1 MSAGFILKIDD
12 KLLKNLEKADELV
25 QDIGKHSEQTRDMF
39 NNAFQSMA
47 TGSLDDFIS
56 KLTNARQAIQDIGD
70 AKVSDKGLGS
80 ISTQAVQGADSVNN
94 LVESIT
100 RLMQVAQ
107 GREKVQPIDINSID
121 IAEDNIESLR
131 EKIATLKRLLSQN
144 RQGLIDETQQ
154 QNAKLLLD
162 EINRLQVAYG
172 NLRTEQKNLQTFD
185 KVFSLSED
193 TISQTEKKLAKM
205 RDLWSN
211 LNKDPQKYEEEL
223 KAVGDEIDRLAEK
236 QNNLKK
242 LTTFEGAMDFSKST
256 KSIKDQIQA
265 IKYLKT
271 ARENLSKEGMSEADY
286 RKKVKELTD
295 EIKRQQKEV
304 DKLVGKNSDL
314 GKSHKSLINTADQLK
329 RAFALMFSVS
339 AIRGY
344 VTQIARVRGEFEL
357 QQRSLQAILQNK
369 DEADRLWQQTI
380 QLAVRSPFQVKE
392 LVTYTKQLAAYRVES
407 DKLYDTTKMLA
418 DVSAG
423 LGVDMNRLILAYGQ
437 VKAAN
442 YLRGTE
448 LRQFSEAGVNILA
461 ELAKY
466 FTELE
471 GRAVSVGDVFER
483 VSKRMVTFADVEEI
497 FKRITSEGGVFYNM
511 QEIQAETLKGQ
522 ISNLRDSVDIMLND
536 IGKANEHILKGSVN
550 TVKMFVENWEMLVPV
565 LKAIVAGFALTRVN
579 ALLAKESIMLMAID
593 LGVLV
598 NAEQKALTVTQLLNV
613 GWKSFVKN
621 LKAAGTA
628 AKAFVVSNPLITAL
642 MVIVTAL
649 LKVGSVMLE
658 HKREIDEINKK
669 YQDLGTTI
677 KAISNKFS
685 FAQTQKETATLK
697 KELNQL
703 IELANREY
711 NMDIKVDLSGLST
724 EQLAEKF
731 IEIREKIFDV
741 QEFSKTFELAMQK
754 VASWV
759 PDKIDIYGRLE
770 AANTKATELYSIIR
784 NNLNNLIYNLTQSSV
799 ELNESQAKALQELQK
814 PQGINETQF
823 QYITRVQ
830 QALKEIP
837 ASIRLSSMEA
847 YTLFSAF
854 EDWDRKVDKTEERF
868 QTLFDELDGSITKM
882 SDEDKTLF
890 IKTAIDKQGFT
901 DIQRELAYFFANQ
914 RYRINITPTLPV
926 SDKDDKVTPT
936 GDEIVVTD
944 DKQNKLISK
953 RISLIKE
960 MRREYEQLNKT
971 FDKTVSKE
979 KVIESYTNAVNEAFK
994 GTGISI
1000 ADIKFDSLEALAESL
1015 EGLKDLAA
1023 KEGTEAKLALEKAIS
1038 GVRVQIGVETKQG
1051 TDKELKQQVEDLF
1064 SRYNL
1069 TLDLEKLGISKDL
1082 MSSLFDV
1089 KSLDLSGLRRQVESL
1104 KNQFIGKDME
1114 KEYQQY
1120 LDKITDME
1128 TKAQQER
1135 LKTYLNYARNAIG
1148 ERAKIKLEELRK
1160 LADIEKTF
1168 DEGSPE
1174 KELAKQKV
1182 KEEAYQKTQKLE
1194 WEEFQKSDTF
1204 ISLFKDLDMASST
1217 LINHAIEKLNNF
1229 KDEWKN
1235 MPLEDMRSIVDK
1247 INQLE
1252 GQLVKINPFAK
1263 GRELKA
1269 KVKKDGRSVEQ
1280 IQQDNIN
1287 KEAKLLGYEQEIAFL
1302 EEILR
1307 LKEDGNIQD
1316 ELVIA
1321 TANDNEDV
1329 LISTSKEIA
1338 EQIQSKK
1345 DLAKL
1350 TRQDISNNNKALA
1363 NQQQLK
1369 RSYSEQAAAI
1379 GDAQKMAN
1387 DLIDSFSELAEV
1399 LGADGDG
1406 IGMTFVNM
1414 GQDMMNTV
1422 LNTIMLQAQLNAAAV
1437 AAKGLGVAMNTA
1449 MGVVGWIVMAVQLL
1463 VSLLSAVF
1471 KAHDKGLQNQIDK
1484 LAVQTEDLQEKFDAL
1499 NESIDNAYNT
1509 DQLRIAAAEAKKY
1522 TEQMIRNYERM
1533 IALEE
1538 EKKKTDKDKVEEYK
1552 ENIKEQTESLRDL
1565 EKDIVS
1571 EVTAGIFD
1579 NVTDAARDFVD
1590 AWYDSFKEVGN
1601 GLKGLEDNFEEMFL
1615 NLAKQQATMQIAGR
1629 FAKQWEQ
1636 DLSKYINET
1645 DTELTKAEAQK
1656 WAEEVKATFPA
1667 LNDALEGFLGVI
1679 TEGVG
1684 ATGELSGLEQGIA
1697 GASEETVQ
1705 VVAAYLN
1712 SLRFFV
1718 ADNNSVMKQ
1727 LRDYVI
1733 GTEENA
1739 NPMLAQLRIIAQQT
1753 SAMRTLLDSVTQ
1765 SGHPKGQSGIRVFI
1779 D

>member
-1 MSAGFILKIDD
+1 MSTGFALNIDE
-12 KLLKNLEKADELV
+12 KLLKNLASADEHI
-25 QDIGKHSEQTRDMF
+25 QNIGTHSEQTRDKF
-39 NNAFQSMA
+39 NAAFQQMA
-47 TGSLDDFIS
+47 TGGLNDFIS
-56 KLTNARQAIQDIGD
+56 KLVEAKRAISDVGSANVQFNGVVNISNQAVKASDDVVQLVTTL
-70 AKVSDKGLGS
+70 AKLKHIMDQMPNGGLSAEGMFNMGSTTKGLTKELRKDLRATQTWMDKLSNATDKYEQS
-80 ISTQAVQGADSVNN
+80 IANLSTNLDRAKKAQADFNAEMKRNSANQVSNLISQQGA
-94 LVESIT
+94 
-100 RLMQVAQ
+100 A
-107 GREKVQPIDINSID
+107 K
-121 IAEDNIESLR
+121 
-131 EKIATLKRLLSQN
+131 TLN
-144 RQGLIDETQQ
+144 
-154 QNAKLLLD
+154 
-162 EINRLQVAYG
+162 
-172 NLRTEQKNLQTFD
+172 
-185 KVFSLSED
+185 
-193 TISQTEKKLAKM
+193 
-205 RDLWSN
+205 
-211 LNKDPQKYEEEL
+211 EL
-223 KAVGDEIDRLAEK
+223 KAYAKQLKDTMANLDPKSKEWDKLNQIYKQTNREI
-236 QNNLKK
+236 
-242 LTTFEGAMDFSKST
+242 
-256 KSIKDQIQA
+256 KSIND
-265 IKYLKT
+265 
-271 ARENLSKEGMSEADY
+271 SM
-286 RKKVKELTD
+286 
-295 EIKRQQKEV
+295 
-304 DKLVGKNSDL
+304 
-314 GKSHKSLINTADQLK
+314 KSMQSTQKSLINTADQLK
-329 RAFALMFSVS
+329 RAFGLMFSVS
-339 AIRGY
+339 AIKGY
-344 VTQIARVRGEFEL
+344 VTEIARVRGEFEL
-357 QQRSLQAILQNK
+357 QQRSLQAILQDK

-550 TVKMFVENWEMLVPV
+550 AVKLFVENWQMLVPV

-579 ALLAKESIMLMAID
+579 ALLAKESIMLMAMD
-593 LGVLV
+593 FGVLV
-598 NAEQKALTVTQLLNV
+598 NAEQRALTVTQLLNV

-621 LKAAGTA
+621 IKAAGAA
-628 AKAFVVSNPLITAL
+628 AKAFVASNPILAALTAIL
-642 MVIVTAL
+642 YVLV
-649 LKVGSVMLE
+649 KVGSAWME

-677 KAISNKFS
+677 KSISNKFS
-685 FAQTQKETATLK
+685 FAQAENSTDNLK
-697 KELNQL
+697 RELNQL

-711 NMDIKVDLSGLST
+711 NMGIKVDVSGLNA
-724 EQLAEKF
+724 EQLANKF
-731 IEIREKIFDV
+731 TEIRDKIFNA
-741 QEFSKTFELAMQK
+741 QEVAKTFELAMQK
-754 VASWV
+754 TASWK
-759 PDKIDIYGRLE
+759 PDSIDIYGDLE
-770 AANTKATELYSIIR
+770 GTEEKVLEQYSVFRKVATHTVFEMNKIQDK
-784 NNLNNLIYNLTQSSV
+784 LTQTQ
-799 ELNESQAKALQELQK
+799 LDALKKLQE
-814 PQGINETQF
+814 PQQVNETQF
-823 QYITRVQ
+823 QYVERLRLAYISLMSTYLKYRNSAEISDTNRAQLLQ
-830 QALKEIP
+830 QEANILSKMGIP
-837 ASIRLSSMEA
+837 ASALADMFQSWGVSLSNTQEE
-847 YTLFSAF
+847 F
-854 EDWDRKVDKTEERF
+854 DKV
-868 QTLFDELDGSITKM
+868 FDELDKEIPQFLNGEGK
-882 SDEDKTLF
+882 EYY
-890 IKTAIDKQGFT
+890 IKTAIDKKGFT

-914 RYRINITPTLPV
+914 RYGINITPTIPI
-926 SDKDDKVTPT
+926 SNKKDEATPT
-936 GDEIVVTD
+936 GD
-944 DKQNKLISK
+944 DKQNKLTSK

-971 FDKTVSKE
+971 FDKTTSKE

-1000 ADIKFDSLEALAESL
+1000 DDIKFESLEELANSL

-1038 GVRVQIGVETKQG
+1038 GIRVQIGVEAKQG
-1051 TDKELKQQVEDLF
+1051 EDKELKQQVEDLF

-1089 KSLDLSGLRRQVESL
+1089 EALDLSGLRQQIESL
-1104 KNQFIGKDME
+1104 KDQFIGADME
-1114 KEYQQY
+1114 DEYKKY
-1120 LDKITDME
+1120 LDRITDME

-1174 KELAKQKV
+1174 KELAKQNV

-1252 GQLVKINPFAK
+1252 GQLVKINPFTQ
-1263 GRELKA
+1263 GRKLKDE
-1269 KVKKDGRSVEQ
+1269 VERDGRSAEE
-1280 IQQDNIN
+1280 IQQANIRE
-1287 KEAKLLGYEQEIAFL
+1287 EAKLSSYTNEIAFL
-1302 EEILR
+1302 QEILR
-1307 LKEDGNIQD
+1307 LEQDGNYEAARDLATQKQRLEVISLSAD
-1316 ELVIA
+1316 EL
-1321 TANDNEDV
+1321 T
-1329 LISTSKEIA
+1329 
-1338 EQIQSKK
+1338 EQISAQEKLASQS
-1345 DLAKL
+1345 
-1350 TRQDISNNNKALA
+1350 RQIIANNNKALA

-1369 RSYSEQAAAI
+1369 RSYSEQADAI
-1379 GDAQKMAN
+1379 GKAQQMAN

-1437 AAKGLGVAMNTA
+1437 AAEGLGAAMNTA
-1449 MGVVGWIVMAVQLL
+1449 MGVVGWIVMGVQLL
-1463 VSLLSAVF
+1463 TQALSAIF

-1499 NESIDNAYNT
+1499 NEAIDNAYNT
-1509 DQLRIAAAEAKKY
+1509 DQLRTAAAAAKQY
-1522 TEQMIRNYERM
+1522 TQQMISNYEKM

-1590 AWYDSFKEVGN
+1590 AWYDAFKETGD

-1615 NLAKQQATMQIAGR
+1615 DLAKQQATMQIAGR

-1684 ATGELSGLEQGIA
+1684 ATGELSGLQAGIQGITESQA
-1697 GASEETVQ
+1697 EIIS
-1705 VVAAYLN
+1705 AYLN

-1733 GTEENA
+1733 GTEDTV
-1739 NPMLAQLRIIAQQT
+1739 NPMLAQLRIIAKQT
-1753 SAMRTLLDSVTQ
+1753 ASISELLNSVTATNNDGA
-1765 SGHPKGQSGIRVFI
+1765 GHLGIRVYMPA
-1779 D
+1779 